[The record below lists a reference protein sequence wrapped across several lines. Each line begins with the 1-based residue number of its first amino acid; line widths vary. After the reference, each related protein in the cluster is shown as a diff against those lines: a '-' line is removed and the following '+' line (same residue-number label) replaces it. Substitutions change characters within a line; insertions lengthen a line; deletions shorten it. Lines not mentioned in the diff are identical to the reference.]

1 MFVKDD
7 KNFGAWLS
15 SIQGEG
21 FLHAW
26 HAKKVTFYFRI
37 KTIIKAMGVKRG
49 QGSLGSLGFWKF
61 QQKFFFLVSSAKK
74 QISTLLV
81 PPEKI

>member
-37 KTIIKAMGVKRG
+37 RTIKTMGVKRG
-49 QGSLGSLGFWKF
+49 AGGALAPLDFENFSKS
-61 QQKFFFLVSSAKK
+61 FFS
-74 QISTLLV
+74 
-81 PPEKI
+81 